1 MLKFS
6 NYQVFFDLREE
17 YPQYCELISEILKYC
32 FSHKDSFDET
42 TYLKGCFNENDVR
55 FIFEKLNL
63 HLNVLNVMQANRRS
77 NSYTIVKLSKENERL
92 VC

>member
-1 MLKFS
+1 MLKIS
-6 NYQVFFDLREE
+6 DYKVFFELREE
-17 YPQYCELISEILKYC
+17 YPQYCELISEILKYS

-42 TYLKGCFNENDVR
+42 TYLNGCFNEKDIR
-55 FIFEKLNL
+55 FIFKKLNL
-63 HLNVLNVMQANRRS
+63 HLSVLNVMHANLRS

>member
-1 MLKFS
+1 MLKIS
-6 NYQVFFDLREE
+6 NYQIFFELREK
-17 YPQYCELISEILKYC
+17 YPQYCELISEILRYS

-42 TYLKGCFNENDVR
+42 TYLKGFFNENDVK

-63 HLNVLNVMQANRRS
+63 HLSVLNVIPANLRS
-77 NSYTIVKLSKENERL
+77 TSYTIVKLSMNKKL